1 MRTLHRTLWA
11 TAISTCIAGG
21 ALAQTTG
28 TTGTTG
34 GGGNTGG
41 GLTTGAGTG
50 SGAASQ
56 ALQAPE
62 IAAPSQTATSNAA
75 LQASNAFNKYYANP
89 YFQGRAGVT
98 TGGGGSGGTTA
109 NTPGGFGAPLYGT
122 TGTGTTGATGAR
134 GGAGGGT
141 TGTAGRATTGST
153 AGFGG
158 STTGTGGGGAGGSTA
173 GFGGASTG
181 TTAGAGGRGGQGAS
195 ANSSSQQN
203 SNLSSGR
210 QIAYTATLKFAP
222 PALPPS
228 QMQTDL
234 RGMIDASSG
243 IANAKGISIAA
254 GEGGVVVL
262 KGAAKDEDEAR
273 LIEGMIRLTP
283 GVRSVQNELKFPVQ

>member
-11 TAISTCIAGG
+11 TAISACFAGD

-34 GGGNTGG
+34 GGGSTGG
-41 GLTTGAGTG
+41 GATTGAGTG
-50 SGAASQ
+50 TDAAAQ
-56 ALQAPE
+56 ALQAPT
-62 IAAPSQTATSNAA
+62 ISAPSLTATSNAA

-98 TGGGGSGGTTA
+98 TGNATTA

-122 TGTGTTGATGAR
+122 TSTAGNSTTGSAR
-134 GGAGGGT
+134 GGTGGGT

-181 TTAGAGGRGGQGAS
+181 TTAGAGGRGGQGAG

-222 PALPPS
+222 PAMPPAK
-228 QMQTDL
+228 MQTDL
-234 RGMIDASSG
+234 RSLIDASSG
-243 IANAKGISIAA
+243 IANAKGISVLA